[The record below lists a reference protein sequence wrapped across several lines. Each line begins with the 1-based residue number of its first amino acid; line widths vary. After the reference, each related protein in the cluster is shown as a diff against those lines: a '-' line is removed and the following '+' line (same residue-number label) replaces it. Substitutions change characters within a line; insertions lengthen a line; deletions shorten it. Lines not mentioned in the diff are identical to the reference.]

1 MFLEIKFL
9 FVSLWRL
16 WSELFSPIPYGSTFF
31 AVIVP
36 LLIAI
41 CIGFYLAARQKRK
54 DMEDVFGDQSMR
66 VELYKNVLNI
76 H

>member
-1 MFLEIKFL
+1 MFIEIKIL
-9 FVSLWRL
+9 IVGLWRL

-31 AVIVP
+31 AVIIP
-36 LLIAI
+36 LIIAI
-41 CIGFYLAARQKRK
+41 SIGFYMAARQKRK
-54 DMEDVFGDQSMR
+54 DIEEVFGDQSMR